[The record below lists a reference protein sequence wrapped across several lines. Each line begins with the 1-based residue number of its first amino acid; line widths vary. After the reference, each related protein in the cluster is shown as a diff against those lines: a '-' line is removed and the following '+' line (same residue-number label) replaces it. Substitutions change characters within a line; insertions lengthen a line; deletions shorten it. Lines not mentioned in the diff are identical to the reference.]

1 MTTLKSI
8 PISATPTWLAAVE
21 AADCQCQCTKAVK
34 YHDHTHAG
42 GRCPVRQGV
51 NGGRLH
57 LIAGSAVLCAKCA
70 SHREKA
76 TSAEAPPAAPAKPEQ
91 MSLFDLLAEAAA
103 NA

>member
-1 MTTLKSI
+1 MTKLESV

-42 GRCPVRQGV
+42 GRCPIRQGV

-70 SHREKA
+70 SHRER
-76 TSAEAPPAAPAKPEQ
+76 
-91 MSLFDLLAEAAA
+91 AEAAA
-103 NA
+103 APPPAPSGIEQPSLFDVLAEASADV